1 MNDVEIWIESL
12 YDSLYE
18 ERNLVFFGCN
28 IYLYVM
34 CLEICLFW
42 VFFYNELIL
51 GIFINF
57 IDLLVFSCKI

>member
-18 ERNLVFFGCN
+18 ERNLFIVGCN
-28 IYLYVM
+28 INLYVM